1 MPARPSCETA
11 LLLSVQELPGRGRRC
26 PRAREVFLRRQGS
39 LAACPCPW
47 RRGRM
52 LDHLH
57 PAGDDPRNLAP
68 AGRKG
73 RGKTAL
79 RKWHVGEADA
89 RSACMRRRGLGAFS
103 LS

>member
-1 MPARPSCETA
+1 
-11 LLLSVQELPGRGRRC
+11 
-26 PRAREVFLRRQGS
+26 
-39 LAACPCPW
+39 
-47 RRGRM
+47 M

-73 RGKTAL
+73 RGKAML